1 MDGPR
6 HLAFFTLLLYI
17 HQTGDFDVLFEKR
30 AYFYDQQ
37 LSRAGETDS
46 GWNAHYRHSKHLHTK
61 DGHIYHGTILEH
73 VLVQH
78 LVQFFNVGKHNNI
91 RLEGAD
97 WNDGLD
103 MAAQKG
109 ESVAFTCFY
118 AYNLYEI
125 TMLLLELKKTTNK
138 KHLVIAKELLI
149 LLDRMHRRPIQY
161 NNVEE
166 KTALLHRYFSAV
178 KRRISGKKVE
188 IDIDELIGDL
198 SQKWQWLFE
207 HVRKKEW
214 IQDNPQT
221 GFFNGYYNNKGQ
233 RVEGRINGSVR
244 MTLTGQVF
252 PILSGVASNKQVRQ
266 IFRATNKFLKDKRL
280 GGFRLNT
287 DFKAAQ
293 PDLGRAFAFAYGEKE
308 NGAIFSHMCVMFA
321 KALYQRNFVR
331 EGYTVLESLFAL
343 AVDSPTSKIYPCLPE
358 YFNGQGR
365 GMYSYLTGS
374 ASWYIMTLL
383 TEVFGVKGHFGDLV
397 IAPKLIARQFKD
409 SETISLS
416 CFFAERRISV
426 IIKNPRKLDY
436 ENYHI
441 VKVSITPEEVPVKKT
456 SSRQVK
462 IKRSDLLALDENSH
476 TTIEL
481 LLG

>member
-1 MDGPR
+1 
-6 HLAFFTLLLYI
+6 
-17 HQTGDFDVLFEKR
+17 
-30 AYFYDQQ
+30 
-37 LSRAGETDS
+37 
-46 GWNAHYRHSKHLHTK
+46 
-61 DGHIYHGTILEH
+61 
-73 VLVQH
+73 
-78 LVQFFNVGKHNNI
+78 
-91 RLEGAD
+91 
-97 WNDGLD
+97 
-103 MAAQKG
+103 
-109 ESVAFTCFY
+109 
-118 AYNLYEI
+118 
-125 TMLLLELKKTTNK
+125 
-138 KHLVIAKELLI
+138 
-149 LLDRMHRRPIQY
+149 
-161 NNVEE
+161 
-166 KTALLHRYFSAV
+166 
-178 KRRISGKKVE
+178 
-188 IDIDELIGDL
+188 
-198 SQKWQWLFE
+198 
-207 HVRKKEW
+207 
-214 IQDNPQT
+214 
-221 GFFNGYYNNKGQ
+221 
-233 RVEGRINGSVR
+233 